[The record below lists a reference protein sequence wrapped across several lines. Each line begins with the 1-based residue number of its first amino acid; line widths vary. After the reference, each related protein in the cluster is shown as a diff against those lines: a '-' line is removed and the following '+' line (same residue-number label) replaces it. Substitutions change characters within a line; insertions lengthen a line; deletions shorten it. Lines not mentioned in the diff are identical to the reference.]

1 MTLGL
6 VIFFCMVTWL
16 ITMIYYT
23 DRYRIFLHDNGL
35 AKIRCVHCSKPLLV
49 EYKNLRAPMYCNW
62 CK

>member
-6 VIFFCMVTWL
+6 VIFFCTVTWL
-16 ITMIYYT
+16 ITMMYYT
-23 DRYRIFLHDNGL
+23 ERYKVLLHDEGL
-35 AKIRCVHCSKPLLV
+35 AKVRCVHCAKPIIT

>member
-1 MTLGL
+1 M
-6 VIFFCMVTWL
+6 M
-16 ITMIYYT
+16 YYT
-23 DRYRIFLHDNGL
+23 DRYTVFLHDNGL